1 MGDVAERLSD
11 ILVTLQALD
20 REVFERGFRLTTV
33 EQKMGA
39 LYRGAKSRPTGA
51 EKPGARARGKTVEE
65 SLGLMADAISRIQS
79 NLARQ
84 SMDIASMEQ
93 RADALYGLGVAGGVG
108 DLERR
113 GNSSQDEFGG

>member
-1 MGDVAERLSD
+1 MGDVARRLSD
-11 ILVTLQALD
+11 MLLTLQVLD
-20 REVFERGFRLTTV
+20 RDVFERGFRLTTV

-39 LYRGAKSRPTGA
+39 LYRGVKSRPAGA
-51 EKPGARARGKTVEE
+51 DKPGARARGKTVEE
-65 SLGLMADAISRIQS
+65 SLGLMAEAISRIQS

-108 DLERR
+108 
-113 GNSSQDEFGG
+113 GGGKTANSSQDEFGG